1 MHKIDRTKIAI
12 FLMGPT
18 ASGKTE
24 LAIALRKFLP
34 VEIISVDSA
43 LIYREMNIGTAK
55 PSPEVLR
62 YAPHRLVDIKDPSEY
77 YSVANFCSEA
87 RSEMKNISQQG
98 NFPLLVGGS
107 MLYFKALLEGLS
119 PLLPAADYITRK
131 YIQQKADQK
140 GWNYIYQKISIIDPI
155 SAQSIHPNDY
165 HRLSRAL
172 EVFLLSGK
180 TLTFLKKK
188 TGKILP
194 YKIVQFVLAPSCR
207 YHLYRR
213 IEERFF
219 NFIHNGFE
227 LEVKKLI
234 ERGDLNLD
242 MPSMRTV
249 GYRQM
254 WSYIKGNI
262 SYIDMINQGL
272 CATRQL
278 AKHQYTWLKKWQR
291 KNIYWIDNNDL
302 SIDLACNKVLNI
314 IKNNYQELLFQ

>member
-1 MHKIDRTKIAI
+1 MHKIDPTKIAI

-24 LAIALRKFLP
+24 LAIALRKFIP
-34 VEIISVDSA
+34 VDIISVDSA

-87 RSEMKNISQQG
+87 RAEMKNIYQKG

-119 PLLPAADYITRK
+119 PLPAADYITRK

-155 SAQSIHPNDY
+155 SAKSIHPNDY

-188 TGKILP
+188 SGKTLP

-207 YHLYRR
+207 RNLYRR
-213 IEERFF
+213 IENRFL

-234 ERGDLNLD
+234 DRGDLNLD
-242 MPSMRTV
+242 MPSMRSV

-262 SYIDMINQGL
+262 SYKDMINQGI

-278 AKHQYTWLKKWQR
+278 AKHQCTWLKKWQR
-291 KNIYWIDNNDL
+291 KNIYWIDNDL
-302 SIDLACNKVLNI
+302 SLDLACNKMLNI
-314 IKNNYQELLFQ
+314 IKNNYQL